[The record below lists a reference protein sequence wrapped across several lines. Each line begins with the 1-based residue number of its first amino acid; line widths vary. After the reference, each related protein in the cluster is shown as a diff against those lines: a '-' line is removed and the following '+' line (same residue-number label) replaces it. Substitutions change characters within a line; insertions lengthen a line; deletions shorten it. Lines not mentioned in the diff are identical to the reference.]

1 MNVQSEERAVG
12 WTAADIPDQAGRTA
26 VVTGANGG
34 LGLETARALA
44 AAGAH
49 VVMAVRNQDKGAQAL
64 ADIRRGAPDASLEV
78 VGLDLASQAS
88 VREAAERIV
97 AAHEKI
103 DILVNN
109 AGVMGIPERRTVD
122 GFEMQFA
129 VDHLG
134 HYALTA
140 LLMPALLGADAA
152 RVVTVTSTAHHMGRA
167 VDPANPHLEGRYGPW
182 RAYGQAKLANFHF
195 GIGLQRRLEAAGA
208 PAASLIAHPG
218 LSNTDLQ
225 AVSVQET
232 GGGLSQRFFHRL
244 ARSTGMS
251 PEEGARPQLRAATD
265 PGAKGGE
272 FYVPRFFNNGPPV
285 RRPILRRIG
294 MDGAI
299 ARLWEVSEHET
310 GLRIDVR
317 RGTPEPVAG

>member
-1 MNVQSEERAVG
+1 M
-12 WTAADIPDQAGRTA
+12 
-26 VVTGANGG
+26 TGANGG
-34 LGLETARALA
+34 LGLETTRALA

-49 VVMAVRNQDKGAQAL
+49 VVMAARNQDKAAEAV

-78 VGLDLASQAS
+78 VPLDLGSLAS
-88 VREAAERIV
+88 VREAAGRIL

-122 GFEMQFA
+122 GFEMQLG

-140 LLMPALLGADAA
+140 LLMPALLRADAA
-152 RVVTVTSTAHHMGRA
+152 RIVTVTSTAHHMGRA

-195 GIGLQRRLEAAGA
+195 GLGLQRRLAAADA

-218 LSNTDLQ
+218 FSNTDLQ
-225 AVSVQET
+225 AVSVRET
-232 GGGLSQRFFHRL
+232 DGGLS
-244 ARSTGMS
+244 
-251 PEEGARPQLRAATD
+251 
-265 PGAKGGE
+265 
-272 FYVPRFFNNGPPV
+272 
-285 RRPILRRIG
+285 
-294 MDGAI
+294 
-299 ARLWEVSEHET
+299 
-310 GLRIDVR
+310 
-317 RGTPEPVAG
+317 